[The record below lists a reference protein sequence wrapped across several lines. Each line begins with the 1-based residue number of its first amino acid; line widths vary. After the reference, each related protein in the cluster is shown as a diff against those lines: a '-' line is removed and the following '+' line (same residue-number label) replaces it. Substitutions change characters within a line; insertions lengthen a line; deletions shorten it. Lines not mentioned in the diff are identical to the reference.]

1 MLLDQGEGASG
12 YENAASHE
20 ELVTQLDNALA
31 SGDYSFVG
39 MKLAYKDDYGDLQGY
54 PQSVVSYFT
63 DYMAQNAEKRAEFI
77 SKIKD
82 ESYSGKND
90 SAFIIVLPV
99 IRFTVNMAYD
109 NTTVSVPGF
118 GDQIV
123 NSGQSAV
130 IKPLL
135 PCMYSVTLSN
145 DQWSAPVTKEIETNL
160 DELSYSLSVS

>member
-1 MLLDQGEGASG
+1 
-12 YENAASHE
+12 
-20 ELVTQLDNALA
+20 
-31 SGDYSFVG
+31 
-39 MKLAYKDDYGDLQGY
+39 
-54 PQSVVSYFT
+54 
-63 DYMAQNAEKRAEFI
+63 MAQNAEKRAEFI

-90 SAFIIVLPV
+90 SAFIVVLPV

-145 DQWSAPVTKEIETNL
+145 EQWSAPVTKEIETNL